1 MDLLM
6 EKMLDSPGYTV
17 EAILTALRGGILE
30 PSVIRLCEPA
40 FGAMLFNQFAN
51 LVIWQ
56 ESHL

>member
-1 MDLLM
+1 M

-17 EAILTALRGGILE
+17 EAILTALRGGVLE

>member
-1 MDLLM
+1 M

-17 EAILTALRGGILE
+17 EAILTALQGGVLE
-30 PSVIRLCEPA
+30 PSVIRHCKLA
-40 FGAMLFNQFAN
+40 FRAVLFNQFAN

>member
-17 EAILTALRGGILE
+17 EAILTALQGGVLE
-30 PSVIRLCEPA
+30 PSVIRHCKLA
-40 FGAMLFNQFAN
+40 FRAVLFNQFAN